1 MRRLY
6 VHVGLM
12 KTGTT
17 FLQSVWRTNHAAL
30 EAQGVYFPAGPDAPV
45 QRHAVW
51 DLMGRRPRGARDDRI
66 SGQWKALTDAVA
78 ANSAPT
84 VLLSEE
90 YLATVTISQA
100 RRVVSNFP
108 GHDVHVIVTAR
119 DLGRVLASAWQEDV
133 KNDRTKTWTQFV
145 AAVRDPQARRQD
157 PARGFWR
164 HHDLSAVVDTW
175 AAAAGPGRV
184 HVVTVPPPGTPPGLL
199 LSRVGRLVGF
209 DPQMLTEPAPRANE
223 SLGASATEVL
233 RRLNERLDHRL
244 NQRQYDRVVKDA
256 LVRYLPPPDESERF
270 VLPAD
275 HLGWATTEAEK
286 LIDHLRRKGYDVVGD
301 LDELVPSV
309 AGAGRRPEEVSA
321 DAMLEASMEALTVL
335 AEQYATAWWQRR
347 RPDVPRAPAPLR
359 VRATSGARSI
369 GYRLRRGAADLA
381 DRNRVAARGMG
392 VYLRARE
399 SARRRAG
406 RRR

>member
-30 EAQGVYFPAGPDAPV
+30 AAQGVYFPAGPDAPV

-78 ANSAPT
+78 ANRAPT

-145 AAVRDPQARRQD
+145 AAVRD
-157 PARGFWR
+157 
-164 HHDLSAVVDTW
+164 LSLI
-175 AAAAGPGRV
+175 
-184 HVVTVPPPGTPPGLL
+184 HI
-199 LSRVGRLVGF
+199 S
-209 DPQMLTEPAPRANE
+209 EPTR
-223 SLGASATEVL
+223 
-233 RRLNERLDHRL
+233 
-244 NQRQYDRVVKDA
+244 
-256 LVRYLPPPDESERF
+256 
-270 VLPAD
+270 
-275 HLGWATTEAEK
+275 
-286 LIDHLRRKGYDVVGD
+286 
-301 LDELVPSV
+301 
-309 AGAGRRPEEVSA
+309 
-321 DAMLEASMEALTVL
+321 
-335 AEQYATAWWQRR
+335 
-347 RPDVPRAPAPLR
+347 
-359 VRATSGARSI
+359 
-369 GYRLRRGAADLA
+369 
-381 DRNRVAARGMG
+381 
-392 VYLRARE
+392 
-399 SARRRAG
+399 
-406 RRR
+406 